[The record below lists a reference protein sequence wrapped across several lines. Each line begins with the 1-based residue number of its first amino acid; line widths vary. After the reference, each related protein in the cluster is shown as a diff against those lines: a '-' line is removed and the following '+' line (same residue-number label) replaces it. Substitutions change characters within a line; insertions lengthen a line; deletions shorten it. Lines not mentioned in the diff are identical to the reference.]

1 MSLGATSAPHSPT
14 LAHGTSHWHCVQPSS
29 PACPFVSSLFCVN
42 QLAFVGSQTCCVH
55 THTQISLHRAWGVRR
70 TFRSCAAPSRAQTHT
85 YTGTQRM
92 LKSLCS
98 LCQEGFGVQGQW
110 EVMRVP
116 LKVMR
121 RVPMSPWGGVH
132 LILWGLLVPLSI
144 TLSFLSCCS
153 SSRCGLEFCFSLCF
167 WSTRQRSLMARV
179 PQVAHRIA
187 HILQHRFGRWAYNE

>member
-110 EVMRVP
+110 EVTRVL

-121 RVPMSPWGGVH
+121 RVPMSPWGGPSDPLGAAGAPIH
-132 LILWGLLVPLSI
+132 HTEFSPLLL
-144 TLSFLSCCS
+144 FLSLWLGVLFFS
-153 SSRCGLEFCFSLCF
+153 VFLEHKATFPHGSGAPHC
-167 WSTRQRSLMARV
+167 A
-179 PQVAHRIA
+179 
-187 HILQHRFGRWAYNE
+187 